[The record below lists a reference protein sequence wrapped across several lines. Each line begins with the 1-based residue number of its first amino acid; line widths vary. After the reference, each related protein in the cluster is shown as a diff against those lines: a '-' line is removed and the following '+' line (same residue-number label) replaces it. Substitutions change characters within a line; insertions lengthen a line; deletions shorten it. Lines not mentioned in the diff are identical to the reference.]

1 MKSLKFAIVEGQFT
15 IHRLKLGT
23 AIPKGITA
31 SPFFSISGSEDELSI
46 VAPDVVWME
55 SETSDPGWACIK
67 IVGPLGLNE
76 TGIVA
81 GIASALARANI
92 SIFSVSTFETNFILV
107 KQENLK
113 KTINTLSAKGHK
125 FDSPPARMAFE
136 DVRTTPALN
145 AYAALIERNTP
156 LIKKLLIEKVG
167 LSTLATMQSE
177 AALFNA
183 ISDLH
188 QFMPL
193 PVRLA
198 VNRDIFVSYCI
209 KNLDRILPEVSV
221 PARHKVVAKPK

>member
-23 AIPKGITA
+23 PIPKGITA

-113 KTINTLSAKGHK
+113 KTIDTLSAKGHK
-125 FDSPPARMAFE
+125 FDSPARPAFE

-156 LIKKLLIEKVG
+156 LIKRLLIEKVG

-177 AALFNA
+177 TVLYNA

>member
-1 MKSLKFAIVEGQFT
+1 MKPLKFAVVEGQFT

-23 AIPKGITA
+23 AFPKGITA

-46 VAPDVVWME
+46 VAPDAVWME

-76 TGIVA
+76 IGILS
-81 GIASALARANI
+81 GITSALAKAKI
-92 SIFSVSTFETNFILV
+92 SIFAVSTFDTDYFLV

-113 KTINTLSAKGHK
+113 KAINALSAEGHK
-125 FDSPPARMAFE
+125 FADPPRLAFE
-136 DVRTTPALN
+136 EVRTTPALN
-145 AYAALIERNTP
+145 AYAALIERNSP
-156 LIKKLLIEKVG
+156 LIKRLLIEKVG
-167 LSTLATMQSE
+167 LSTLARMESE
-177 AALFNA
+177 AALFDA
-183 ISDLH
+183 IGELH

-193 PVRLA
+193 PVRLV

-221 PARHKVVAKPK
+221 PAKNKVVAKPK

>member
-1 MKSLKFAIVEGQFT
+1 MKSLKFAVVEGQFT
-15 IHRLKLGT
+15 IHRLKFGT
-23 AIPKGITA
+23 PFPKGITA

-46 VAPDVVWME
+46 VAPDAVWME

-76 TGIVA
+76 IGILA
-81 GIASALARANI
+81 GVTAALAKAKI
-92 SIFSVSTFETNFILV
+92 SIFAVSTFDTDYFLV

-113 KTINTLSAKGHK
+113 KATDVLSAQGHK
-125 FDSPPARMAFE
+125 FAQPPRMAFE
-136 DVRTTPALN
+136 EVRTTPALN
-145 AYAALIERNTP
+145 AYAALIERNSP

-177 AALFNA
+177 TALFNA
-183 ISDLH
+183 IGELH

-193 PVRLA
+193 PVRLV

-221 PARHKVVAKPK
+221 PAKNKVVAKPK

>member
-1 MKSLKFAIVEGQFT
+1 MKPLKFAVVEGQFT

-23 AIPKGITA
+23 AFPKGITA

-46 VAPDVVWME
+46 VAPDAVWME

-76 TGIVA
+76 IGILA
-81 GIASALARANI
+81 GITSALAKAKI
-92 SIFSVSTFETNFILV
+92 SIFAVSTFDTDYFLV

-113 KTINTLSAKGHK
+113 KATDVLSAEGHK
-125 FDSPPARMAFE
+125 FAHPPRLAFE

-145 AYAALIERNTP
+145 AYAALIERNSP

-177 AALFNA
+177 TALFTA
-183 ISDLH
+183 ISELH

-193 PVRLA
+193 PVRLV

-221 PARHKVVAKPK
+221 PAKNKMVAKPK

>member
-1 MKSLKFAIVEGQFT
+1 MKSLQFAVVEGQFT
-15 IHRLKLGT
+15 IHHLKLGT
-23 AIPKGITA
+23 PIPKGITA
-31 SPFFSISGSEDELSI
+31 SPFFSISGSEHELSI

-55 SETSDPGWACIK
+55 SETADPGWACMK
-67 IVGPLGLNE
+67 IVSPLGRNE
-76 TGIVA
+76 TGILS

-92 SIFSVSTFETNFILV
+92 SIFSVSTFETNYILV

-113 KTINTLSAKGHK
+113 KAISTLSARGHK
-125 FDSPPARMAFE
+125 FDSPGRSAFE

-145 AYAALIERNTP
+145 AYAALIERNSP

-177 AALFNA
+177 AELFNA

-188 QFMPL
+188 QFMSL

-221 PARHKVVAKPK
+221 PARSKVIAKPK